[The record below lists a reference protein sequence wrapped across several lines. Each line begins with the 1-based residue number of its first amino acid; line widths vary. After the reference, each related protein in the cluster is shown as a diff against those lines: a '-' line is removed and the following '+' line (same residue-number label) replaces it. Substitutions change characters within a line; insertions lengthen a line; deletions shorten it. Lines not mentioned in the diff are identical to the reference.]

1 MWYKAIR
8 TSRQEVCTHVSTYSI
23 MGHIDKLL
31 WLPLQFLSI
40 SSKIYFAPYGVGL
53 GHASRLV
60 TIASYLGK
68 DYLSRFSS
76 YGEAVPY
83 IRMRGYDCSSVPPV
97 EFVWSGESGFSVKK
111 SLAQLPLWLSNFSKQ
126 MLLETKIMSK
136 FVPNVVVSDS
146 RLSPLL
152 SAKILSMPSIVIL
165 NQIKLLLSP
174 RLRQFWG
181 ARVFE
186 KLTGEF
192 MGLFWS
198 NADRILDPDLPPPY
212 TISEHN
218 IWDCDVTSKK
228 IEYVGF
234 VVPLNIIHLDD
245 LTKVAN
251 DVGLD
256 RSKPIIFIH
265 ISGPKQTRLSLLS
278 TIIESAKSMPQ
289 IQWIASEGR
298 PDGSTSPVRVAPNI
312 LYYEWCP
319 IKDELFSLSDLVIIR
334 GGHTVI
340 SQAIMYGKP
349 MITIPIQNHG
359 EQLGNSEK
367 VEKLKIGIKLDPN
380 NIGKE
385 QIVEAVNAALNTH
398 QYVDNSQKLKSVA
411 DKFNGI
417 EKISEIIRQYL

>member
-1 MWYKAIR
+1 
-8 TSRQEVCTHVSTYSI
+8 
-23 MGHIDKLL
+23 
-31 WLPLQFLSI
+31 
-40 SSKIYFAPYGVGL
+40 
-53 GHASRLV
+53 
-60 TIASYLGK
+60 
-68 DYLSRFSS
+68 
-76 YGEAVPY
+76 
-83 IRMRGYDCSSVPPV
+83 
-97 EFVWSGESGFSVKK
+97 
-111 SLAQLPLWLSNFSKQ
+111 
-126 MLLETKIMSK
+126 
-136 FVPNVVVSDS
+136 
-146 RLSPLL
+146 
-152 SAKILSMPSIVIL
+152 
-165 NQIKLLLSP
+165 
-174 RLRQFWG
+174 
-181 ARVFE
+181 
-186 KLTGEF
+186 

-278 TIIESAKSMPQ
+278 TIIESAKSMNQ

-298 PDGSTSPVRVAPNI
+298 PEGSTHPVRLAPNI

-334 GGHTVI
+334 AGHTVI

>member
-1 MWYKAIR
+1 M
-8 TSRQEVCTHVSTYSI
+8 S
-23 MGHIDKLL
+23 DKLL
-31 WLPLQFLSI
+31 WLLWHFVNIPSR
-40 SSKIYFAPYGVGL
+40 IYFAPYGVGL

-60 TIASYLGK
+60 SIASYLGK
-68 DYLSRFSS
+68 NYLSRFSS

-83 IRMRGYDCSSVPPV
+83 IRMSGYDCSIVPPV
-97 EFVWSGESGFSVKK
+97 EFVWSSESGFSVKR

-126 MLLETKIMSK
+126 MLLETKTMSR
-136 FVPNVVVSDS
+136 FVSNVVVSDS
-146 RLSPLL
+146 RLSPIL
-152 SAKILSMPSIVIL
+152 SARILSIPSIVIL

-186 KLTGEF
+186 KLTGEI

-198 NADRILDPDLPPPY
+198 NSDRILVPDLPPPY

-218 IWDCDVTSKK
+218 IWDCDVTSRKV
-228 IEYVGF
+228 EYVGF
-234 VVPLNIIHLDD
+234 VVPLNNIHVDD
-245 LTKVAN
+245 MTKVAN
-251 DVGLD
+251 EVGLV
-256 RSKPIIFIH
+256 RSKPIVFIH

-298 PDGSTSPVRVAPNI
+298 PDGSTSPVRMAPNI

-319 IKDELFSLSDLVIIR
+319 IKDELFALSDLVIIR

-349 MITIPIQNHG
+349 IITIPIQNHG

-380 NIGKE
+380 NIQKE
-385 QIVEAVNAALNTH
+385 QIVAAVNTALGTN
-398 QYVDNSQKLKSVA
+398 QYTDNSQRLKSIA

-417 EKISEIIRQYL
+417 DKISEIIRQYV